1 MNAPVPI
8 GLLISERK
16 KSNMLG
22 DSARR
27 SEMTA
32 NAEPITAE
40 RVRSEPLLPLT
51 CRFGT
56 MRLAVTDRDYALA
69 IWRDIVGLELLGE
82 QGGLLRLGTGS
93 RALIELETKAQTPV
107 KPNTTGLYHVALH
120 LPERADLAR
129 FVLRAADAGLRIA
142 PTDHLVTEAVYAWD
156 SDGNGIEMTF
166 ETPWR
171 GYLAD
176 PGTGSY
182 GITADGRP
190 HSGREPIDL
199 NDLLSELDPA
209 APIAG
214 PLPPQARIGHV
225 HVHVNDL
232 DDAMRFYRDVIGFGG
247 LMLMRDWGMGDAGLD
262 YMPHAIAFN
271 IWAGRNAPRPPQDSA
286 GLRWFT
292 LLVPD
297 EKALQDVESRL
308 KTVGENYDRNA
319 DGIETADPS
328 GNRLRIA
335 LDR

>member
-1 MNAPVPI
+1 
-8 GLLISERK
+8 
-16 KSNMLG
+16 
-22 DSARR
+22 
-27 SEMTA
+27 MTM
-32 NAEPITAE
+32 TAE
-40 RVRSEPLLPLT
+40 RIPAEKIRTEPLLPLT
-51 CRFGT
+51 SRYGP
-56 MRLAVTDRDYALA
+56 MRLAVTDRDRALA
-69 IWRDIVGLELLGE
+69 VWRDIVGLELIGE
-82 QGGLLRLGTGS
+82 DANLLRLGTAG
-93 RALIELETKAQTPV
+93 RELIELETTAQTPV
-107 KPNTTGLYHVALH
+107 APNTTGLYHVALH
-120 LPERADLAR
+120 VPARADLAR
-129 FVLRAADAGLRIA
+129 FVLRAAQAGLRVA

-171 GYLAD
+171 GHLAD

-182 GITADGRP
+182 GVTTDGRP

-199 NDLLSELDPA
+199 DDLLSELDPA
-209 APIAG
+209 APVAG
-214 PLPPQARIGHV
+214 PLPAATRIGHV

-271 IWAGRNAPRPPQDSA
+271 IWAGRNAPRSPRGSA

-297 EKALQDVESRL
+297 EAALGAIEARL
-308 KTVGENYDRNA
+308 KSAGHTFERNG